1 MITKFIYKNKVY
13 AEIIRAK
20 AKSDRTRFFSDAK
33 SSFQFGF
40 VAHKKGYT
48 ENPHYH
54 RKIKRIINDCQQVL
68 FVQQGKIQVKFFDSK
83 KKLIKS
89 ILIKKGDSINILQ
102 GIHLIKVLQDSQ
114 CITVKQGPFISD
126 KMDKVDV

>member
-1 MITKFIYKNKVY
+1 MIKKFIYKNKVY

-20 AKSDRTRFFSDAK
+20 AKSDRTRFFQMPSHHFNLDC
-33 SSFQFGF
+33 SSQ
-40 VAHKKGYT
+40 KGYT

-68 FVQQGKIQVKFFDSK
+68 FVQKGKIQVKFFDSK